1 MDKLLALKMFVES
14 VDAQGFSAAARK
26 LELAPSSVTRMID
39 ALETQLGAALL
50 NRSTRQITVT
60 QAGANYYQQARKV
73 LEDVARA
80 DAQIMD
86 RGDEPVGQLRVCMPV
101 EFGRRLIAP
110 HLGRFL
116 ARYPQLELD
125 VTLSDD
131 LDSLLSGRFDVALR
145 LGAAGPDDDLVC
157 RTIGGFS
164 RWVVASPEYLKHRGT
179 PTEPRELLEHS
190 CLRFTHLSNRQ
201 VWTFTQ
207 HAQEQQV
214 EITGRLK
221 SSNADVLREAAL
233 SGVGLALLAD
243 WLVKADVASGAL
255 TRVLGAY
262 DINPNQARSA
272 INALYLPNHRGSK
285 RVNAFIQFL
294 EEVLADQVE

>member
-14 VDAQGFSAAARK
+14 VDARGFSAAARK

-39 ALETQLGAALL
+39 ALEAQLGAALL

-60 QAGANYYQQARKV
+60 EAGASYYQQARRV

-86 RGDEPVGQLRVCMPV
+86 RGDHPVGQLRVCMPV

-110 HLGRFL
+110 HLGGFL
-116 ARYPQLELD
+116 RRYPQLELD

-131 LDSLLSGRFDVALR
+131 LDNLLSGRFDVALR
-145 LGAAGPDDDLVC
+145 LGAAGPNDDLVC
-157 RTIGGFS
+157 RTIGRFS
-164 RWVVASPEYLKHRGT
+164 RWVVASPEYLILHGI
-179 PTEPRELLEHS
+179 PTEPLELLAHS
-190 CLRFTHLSNRQ
+190 CLRFTHASNRH
-201 VWTFTQ
+201 VWTFSQ
-207 HAQEQQV
+207 PGQEQQV

-255 TRVLGAY
+255 TRVLSAY
-262 DINPNQARSA
+262 DINPNQTRSA

-285 RVNAFIQFL
+285 RVNAFIGFL
-294 EEVLADQVE
+294 EEVLAAPAE

>member
-26 LELAPSSVTRMID
+26 LDLAPSSVARMID
-39 ALETQLGAALL
+39 ALEAQLGAALL
-50 NRSTRQITVT
+50 NRSTRQVTVT
-60 QAGANYYQQARKV
+60 EAGASYYQQARKV

-110 HLGRFL
+110 HLGRLL

-145 LGAAGPDDDLVC
+145 LGAAGANDDLVC
-157 RTIGGFS
+157 RTLGQFS
-164 RWVVASPEYLKHRGT
+164 RWVVASPEYLTLHGT
-179 PTEPRELLEHS
+179 PTEPRELLAHS
-190 CLRFTHLSNRQ
+190 CLRFTHASSRQ
-201 VWTFTQ
+201 VWTFSQ
-207 HAQEQQV
+207 QGQEQQI

-255 TRVLGAY
+255 TRVLSTY
-262 DINPNQARSA
+262 DINPNQTRSA

-285 RVNAFIQFL
+285 RVNAFIQFI
-294 EEVLADQVE
+294 EEVLAAPAE